1 MTTRGWASY
10 LAAACFLCAVLLV
23 ALWPARA
30 LLPLAAGIDGLAL
43 RDVQGYWWRGQLRAA
58 YGDVPLG
65 QLAWRWAPAG
75 LLAGE
80 LRFEMR
86 LQGRNH
92 ALDGGIARG
101 LSGASAAVS
110 GTVAAELVNTALAAY
125 DIHLGGDFALAG
137 LTVRLAAAD
146 PPAVAG
152 TLRWSGGSV
161 RYRLGG
167 RQFAADLPAM
177 AGRLAAANGEPT
189 LLVANAAS
197 EPLFTVRLGA
207 DGWVHVALTRRFVD
221 LAGNPWPGD
230 VAADAVV
237 VEVAERMPRLAAF
250 ALESRLS
257 R

>member
-1 MTTRGWASY
+1 MTIRGWASY
-10 LAAACFLCAVLLV
+10 LAAACLLCAVLLV

-80 LRFEMR
+80 LRFETR
-86 LQGRNH
+86 LQGPNH
-92 ALDGGIARG
+92 AVDGSIARG
-101 LSGASAAVS
+101 LSSTSVALS
-110 GTVAAELVNTALAAY
+110 GTVAARLLNAALAAY
-125 DIHLGGDFALAG
+125 DINLDGDFDLAG
-137 LTVRLAAAD
+137 LTAKLAGTD

-152 TLRWSGGSV
+152 TLRWSGGGV

-167 RQFAADLPAM
+167 RRFAAELPAM
-177 AGRLAAANGEPT
+177 AGRLTAANGEPT
-189 LLVANAAS
+189 LSVTNAAS
-197 EPLFTVRLGA
+197 EPLFTVRLAA
-207 DGWVHVALTRRFVD
+207 DGWMQVALTRRFVD

-230 VAADAVV
+230 AAADAVV
-237 VEVAERMPRLAAF
+237 VEVAERMPQLAAF
-250 ALESRLS
+250 ALRSPP
-257 R
+257 

>member
-10 LAAACFLCAVLLV
+10 LAAACFLCIVLLV

-30 LLPLAAGIDGLAL
+30 LLPMAAGVDGLVL

-65 QLAWRWAPAG
+65 QLAWRWVPAG

-80 LRFEMR
+80 LRFETR
-86 LQGRNH
+86 LQGRDH
-92 ALDGGIARG
+92 AVNGNIARG
-101 LSGASAAVS
+101 LNATSVAVS
-110 GTVAAELVNTALAAY
+110 GTVAARLLNAALAAY
-125 DIHLGGDFALAG
+125 DINLDGDLHLAG
-137 LTVRLAAAD
+137 LTAKLVGTD

-152 TLRWSGGSV
+152 TLRWSGGGV

-167 RQFAADLPAM
+167 RQFAAELPAM
-177 AGRLAAANGEPT
+177 AGRLAATDGEPT
-189 LLVANAAS
+189 LSVANAAS
-197 EPLFTVRLGA
+197 EPLFTVRLAA

-230 VAADAVV
+230 AAADAVV
-237 VEVAERMPRLAAF
+237 VEVAERMPQLAAF
-250 ALESRLS
+250 AVKSPP
-257 R
+257 